1 MRLAG
6 HVTCLSK
13 MRKVYRVLVRKPERR
28 RLFGRRR
35 VRWEDDIKMVP
46 K

>member
-6 HVTCLSK
+6 HVTCLRK
-13 MRKVYRVLVRKPERR
+13 MRKAYRVLVGKRERR
-28 RLFGRRR
+28 RLFGRCR
-35 VRWEDDIKMVP
+35 VRWENDIKLVP